1 MALRAGSAAPRRTFS
16 DWRAAP
22 TSSAQEYVFFGQP
35 SPFDADG
42 TMARATG
49 EEATE
54 SEGEMGMPVPSP
66 SARSSQRSESGSQ
79 TWKSGVSPPP
89 ASASATL

>member
-1 MALRAGSAAPRRTFS
+1 
-16 DWRAAP
+16 
-22 TSSAQEYVFFGQP
+22 
-35 SPFDADG
+35 
-42 TMARATG
+42 MARATG
-49 EEATE
+49 EEVTE
-54 SEGEMGMPVPSP
+54 SDGEMGVPVPSH